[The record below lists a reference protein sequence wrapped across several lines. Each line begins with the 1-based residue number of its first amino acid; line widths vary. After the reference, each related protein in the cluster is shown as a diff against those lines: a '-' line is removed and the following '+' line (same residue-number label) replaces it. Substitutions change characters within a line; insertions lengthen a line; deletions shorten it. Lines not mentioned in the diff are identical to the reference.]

1 MLTVVLVAPEVPAN
15 VGFVARTMACYGLAD
30 LRIVARPDIAS
41 HPEARRTVSG
51 GESVLEAAR
60 NYSDL
65 SAAVADCKLALG
77 FSRRTRDPSQR
88 ILDLPEAVELV
99 NPVNAP
105 RTDPE
110 PGLPVALVFGC
121 ESQGLSRD
129 HTLRLSHLVRI
140 RLANPTLS
148 LNLSHAVAIA
158 LHAFIG
164 TASDH
169 VLEGGGQIGEWAAGS
184 TPGRV
189 PAASPISGIATGDP
203 VTLAESEA
211 MLSSLLAA
219 LTDRNLLR
227 PAKAEAQ
234 ADYLRILWQRLQPT
248 RRELEFLAGLLKK
261 MAASGPDTP

>member
-1 MLTVVLVAPEVPAN
+1 MPAVVLVGPEVPAN
-15 VGFVARTMACYGLAD
+15 VGFVARTMACYGLSD
-30 LRIVARPDIAS
+30 LRIVGRPDIAS

-60 NYSDL
+60 NFADL
-65 SAAVADCKLALG
+65 SAAVADCTYALG

-88 ILDLPEAVELV
+88 ILDLPEAVDLV
-99 NPVNAP
+99 NLVNAP

-110 PGLPVALVFGC
+110 PAHPVALVFGC

-129 HTLRLSHLVRI
+129 DTLRLSHLVRI
-140 RLANPTLS
+140 RLADPTLS

-158 LHAFIG
+158 LHAFVG
-164 TASDH
+164 TASGH
-169 VLEGGGQIGEWAAGS
+169 VPEGGERIGEWAAGS
-184 TPGRV
+184 SPGRV
-189 PAASPISGIATGDP
+189 PAALPISGIAAGDP
-203 VTLAESEA
+203 VTMAESEA
-211 MLSSLLAA
+211 MLSSLIAV

-261 MAASGPDTP
+261 MAATGPDTR